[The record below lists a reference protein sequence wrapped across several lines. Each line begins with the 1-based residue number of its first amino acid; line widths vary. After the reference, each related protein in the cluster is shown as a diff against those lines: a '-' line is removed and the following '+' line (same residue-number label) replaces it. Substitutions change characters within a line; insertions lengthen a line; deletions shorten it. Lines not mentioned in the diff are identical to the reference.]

1 MKVHFTALGCAKN
14 LIDSEQ
20 MLALIQAAGHQIVAD
35 PAQADAAVVNTCAF
49 IEAAQ
54 QEAIDAILELAELKK
69 TGPLQ
74 RLVVTGCLP
83 ERYQGD
89 ILREIPEIDAVL
101 GVGSFPDIVAAL
113 ESPQAHMR
121 RFADKNAPLPE
132 LDRTVTTGPGWAYL
146 KIADGC
152 DNRCAYCV
160 IPSIRGRYR
169 SRPMDAILAEAEALA
184 TRDVKELILVAQDV
198 TAYGR
203 DFRDGTTLCTLL
215 RELVK
220 VEGIEWIR
228 LHYLYPHE
236 ITAELIDLIAAE
248 PKIVKYLDI
257 PIQHVNDAILRR
269 MRRPETNRSIRA
281 LFETLRDL
289 IPAAEI
295 RTSLIVGLPGEGEA
309 EFAELMTF
317 LKEQQLPR
325 VGVFVFSPQEGTPA
339 AQMPDRCSQEE
350 AEHRR
355 DAVMALQDRIMQ
367 AYNDRQRGL
376 TFKILCEGREADG
389 RWVGRS
395 YCDSPE
401 VDSQVLFT
409 GTAAPGQF
417 AWVRIDGQEDG
428 FLTGHTVKIDDKGS
442 KDRFLYPYV

>member
-1 MKVHFTALGCAKN
+1 MNVHFTALGCAKN

-20 MLALIQAAGHQIVAD
+20 MLSLITAAGHEIVDD

-54 QEAIDAILELAELKK
+54 QEAIDAILELAQLKS
-69 TGPLQ
+69 TGRLQ

-83 ERYQGD
+83 QRYQGD

-113 ESPQAHMR
+113 ETDEDHYA

-132 LDRTVTTGPGWAYL
+132 LDRTVTTGPGWAYI

-169 SRPMDAILAEAEALA
+169 SRPVDAILAEARALA
-184 TRDVKELILVAQDV
+184 ADGVKELLLVAQDV
-198 TAYGR
+198 TAYGH
-203 DFRDGTTLCTLL
+203 DFRDGTGLCTLL

-220 VEGIEWIR
+220 VQGIEWIR

-236 ITAELIDLIAAE
+236 ITGELIDLIAAE
-248 PKIVKYLDI
+248 PRIVKYLDI
-257 PIQHVNDAILRR
+257 PIQHVSDAILRR
-269 MRRPETNRSIRA
+269 MRRPETKASIEALLEKLRA
-281 LFETLRDL
+281 R
-289 IPAAEI
+289 IPDVVL

-309 EFAELMTF
+309 EFEELMDF
-317 LKEQQLPR
+317 LREQQLPR
-325 VGVFVFSPQEGTPA
+325 VGVFVFSPQEGTAA

-350 AEHRR
+350 AERRR
-355 DAVMALQDRIMQ
+355 DAAMALQDRIME
-367 AYNDRQRGL
+367 AYNDRHIGL
-376 TFKILCEGREADG
+376 TLKVLCEGQDEDG

-395 YCDSPE
+395 YGDSPE
-401 VDSQVLFT
+401 VDGQVLFT
-409 GTAAPGQF
+409 GDGAPGQF
-417 AWVRIDGQEDG
+417 SWVRIDGQEDG
-428 FLTGHTVKIDDKGS
+428 FLTGHTVKINDKGS
-442 KDRFLYPYV
+442 RDRFLYV

>member
-1 MKVHFTALGCAKN
+1 MRIHFTSLGCAKN

-20 MLALIQAAGHQIVAD
+20 MLALVTAAGHEIVAD
-35 PAQADAAVVNTCAF
+35 PARADAAVVNTCAF

-54 QEAIDAILELAELKK
+54 QEAINAILELAELKK
-69 TGPLQ
+69 TGSLK

-83 ERYQGD
+83 QRYSGD
-89 ILREIPEIDAVL
+89 ILKEIPEIDAVL
-101 GVGSFPDIVAAL
+101 GTGSFPDIVAAL
-113 ESPQAHMR
+113 ETPEHHFA

-132 LDRTVTTGPGWAYL
+132 LDRAVTTGPGWAYL

-160 IPSIRGRYR
+160 IPSIRGKYR
-169 SRPMDAILAEAEALA
+169 SRPMDAILAEAANLAEAGI
-184 TRDVKELILVAQDV
+184 KELILVAQDV

-203 DFRDGTTLCTLL
+203 DFRNGTTLCTLL

-236 ITAELIDLIAAE
+236 ITDELIDLIAAE

-269 MRRPETNRSIRA
+269 MRRPETKASIEA
-281 LFETLRDL
+281 LFAKLRAR
-289 IPAAEI
+289 IPDGVI

-309 EFAELMTF
+309 EFQELMDF

-325 VGVFVFSPQEGTPA
+325 AGVFVFSPQEGTA
-339 AQMPDRCSQEE
+339 AAEMPDRCDEEE
-350 AEHRR
+350 AERRR
-355 DAVMALQDRIMQ
+355 DAAMALQEHIME
-367 AYNDRQRGL
+367 AYNDRHMGL
-376 TFKILCEGREADG
+376 TLKVLCEGRDEDG
-389 RWVGRS
+389 RWAGRS
-395 YCDSPE
+395 YGDSPE
-401 VDSQVLFT
+401 VDGQVLFT
-409 GTAAPGQF
+409 GEAAPGQF

-428 FLTGHTVKIDDKGS
+428 FLTGHTVKTSDNGS
-442 KDRFLYPYV
+442 GDRFLYV